1 MRASSTRAFAC
12 LAAATLLLS
21 ASPSTAAWE
30 GSRGEDA
37 LAKGVDALIVR
48 PLASARVVIG
58 AIMFLPAAL
67 LSSPSGKEGFDIA
80 YDTLIAE
87 PVEYAF
93 RRELGDF

>member
-1 MRASSTRAFAC
+1 MRAHSTRAFAS
-12 LAAATLLLS
+12 LAAVVLLLS

-58 AIMFLPAAL
+58 ALMFLPAAL
-67 LSSPSGKEGFDIA
+67 LSSPSGREGFDAA
-80 YDTLIAE
+80 YDTLIEE